1 MHNTHDH
8 VNKLKLKCS
17 CIERPS
23 CCKLLLLAWKI
34 LNLSL
39 PPPPKKKNKRNMWI
53 SEYTIHTQYNHIHYT
68 CIDLYICLGWSV
80 ATMIFVI
87 KMLKMFW
94 TRDKIKWFS
103 QCMTIAWHLSMIS
116 IVCTLIKNGKLV
128 NQIATLQLIVVK
140 ISQRTSNH
148 LYQHLHTYNHVS
160 RWPSSPL
167 PALPPP
173 PPPFL
178 PHTKNNYLPYSCT
191 GLLYLWM
198 AKEDEVDLMVETSLF
213 LSAHHSTSVLWL
225 SVFHLKLPKHQYIT
239 HHFIKVIT
247 Y

>member
-1 MHNTHDH
+1 
-8 VNKLKLKCS
+8 
-17 CIERPS
+17 
-23 CCKLLLLAWKI
+23 
-34 LNLSL
+34 
-39 PPPPKKKNKRNMWI
+39 MWI
-53 SEYTIHTQYNHIHYT
+53 SEYTIHTQYNHNYTETVHYT

-87 KMLKMFW
+87 RMLKMFW

-140 ISQRTSNH
+140 ISQLTSNH

-167 PALPPP
+167 PAIPHPPP
-173 PPPFL
+173 SFPTL
-178 PHTKNNYLPYSCT
+178 KIITYHTPALVYFIFEWQRKMK
-191 GLLYLWM
+191 WIWWW
-198 AKEDEVDLMVETSLF
+198 K
-213 LSAHHSTSVLWL
+213 
-225 SVFHLKLPKHQYIT
+225 
-239 HHFIKVIT
+239 HHFFCQHIIQPVCCDYSFSIWNCLNTNTLHIILLK
-247 Y
+247 